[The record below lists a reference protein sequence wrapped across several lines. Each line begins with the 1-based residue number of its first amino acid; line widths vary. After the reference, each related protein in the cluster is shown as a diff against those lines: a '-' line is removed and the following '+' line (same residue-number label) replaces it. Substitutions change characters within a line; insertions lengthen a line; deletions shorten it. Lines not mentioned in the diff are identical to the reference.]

1 MIFELLH
8 APFPEGYG
16 DAILSLEACKE
27 HLRADGDDEDFLIQ
41 ALRDAAIDF
50 VERYCSL
57 KLGTAE
63 GIEWSAAGFPL
74 QTQALALSMGPVTSI
89 TSVAWSSRA
98 GLPVQGSP
106 ADYRITARG
115 DVLPKIG
122 GRWPG
127 DVGGEVRIVFS
138 AGYPEGEAPPSLLA
152 AVRLFLGHL
161 YKNRE
166 AVTDRGTEAEVP
178 FGVRQLCAPFRRVLI

>member
-27 HLRADGDDEDFLIQ
+27 HLRADSDDEDFLIQ
-41 ALRDAAIDF
+41 ALRDASIDF

-57 KLGTAE
+57 KLGPAA
-63 GIEWSAAGFPL
+63 GIEWSAAGFPRGAEVL
-74 QTQALALSMGPVTSI
+74 TLSMGPVTAI
-89 TSVAWSSRA
+89 TSVAWVNRA

-106 ADYRITARG
+106 ADYRINARG
-115 DVLPKIG
+115 DVLPRMG
-122 GRWPG
+122 ARWPG
-127 DVGGEVRIVFS
+127 DIGGDVRIVFS
-138 AGYPEGEAPPSLLA
+138 AGYPEGKAPPSLLA

-178 FGVRQLCAPFRRVLI
+178 FGVQQLCGQFRRVLI

>member
-27 HLRADGDDEDFLIQ
+27 HLRADGDDEDFLIE

-50 VERYCSL
+50 VEGYCSL
-57 KLGTAE
+57 KLGPAS
-63 GIEWSAAGFPL
+63 GIEWSAASFPRGSEVL
-74 QTQALALSMGPVTSI
+74 TLSMGPVTAI
-89 TSVAWSSRA
+89 TSVAWLNRS

-127 DVGGEVRIVFS
+127 DVGGDLRIVFS
-138 AGYPEGEAPPSLLA
+138 AGYPDGRRRPRSWRRFGCSLA
-152 AVRLFLGHL
+152 TCTRTV
-161 YKNRE
+161 K
-166 AVTDRGTEAEVP
+166 P
-178 FGVRQLCAPFRRVLI
+178 

>member
-1 MIFELLH
+1 MLFELLH
-8 APFPEGYG
+8 APFPDSYG
-16 DAILSLEACKE
+16 EAILPLEVCKE

-50 VERYCSL
+50 VERYCSV
-57 KLGTAE
+57 KLAITS
-63 GIEWSAAGFPL
+63 GIEWSAARFPYGSASL
-74 QTQALALSMGPVTSI
+74 MLSMAPVVEIS
-89 TSVAWSSRA
+89 SLSWSDGA
-98 GLPVQGSP
+98 GASVQG
-106 ADYRITARG
+106 DLEDFRITARG
-115 DVLPKIG
+115 DVYPNIG
-122 GRWPG
+122 DQWPAG
-127 DVGGEVRIVFS
+127 VGGDVRIVFS
-138 AGYPEGEAPPSLLA
+138 AGYPEGKAPPSLLA